1 MSNLFKYL
9 LVICLLILSS
19 RTIGQSVGV
28 GTTSPSNYFH
38 VSPPAGTID
47 PVRVELIQNDPTQTT
62 LLSLRTSDG
71 IVRYITISQYMDSA
85 YGYLRDSLLTDTGFI
100 NSFVSVIIN
109 NENFIDS
116 VFSTVRDSLL
126 SDSLFLD
133 SVFSY
138 VRDSLTNDN
147 VFLDSVFRYVR
158 DSLLLDQSF
167 IDSIYSQVRDSL
179 LNDTSFLNEL
189 ADSINT
195 DDQNLSVGAGAA
207 NTSEI
212 NIDNGTGVILKAGTG
227 TTLTESLDT
236 IIIDAGVGAMNYA
249 PSLNGLNFQTNFA
262 SGGLVTYSGDF
273 RCSTPNTVTIT
284 DPDVPN
290 SARLA
295 QIQFYHQHGTEESS
309 ALRVFTTSGTLV
321 GIVGQAGRGGDGRS
335 FHSGGTLVVPIVNKQ
350 FRMSHCIRNGIGTTW
365 SFTVVGYVE

>member
-1 MSNLFKYL
+1 MRKLYGFLMIS
-9 LVICLLILSS
+9 IIL
-19 RTIGQSVGV
+19 TLGNQVLAQNVGV
-28 GTTSPSNYFH
+28 GTTSPTNYFH
-38 VSPPAGTID
+38 VSPPAGTVD

-71 IVRYITISQYMDSA
+71 IVRYITINQYVDSA
-85 YGYLRDSLLTDTGFI
+85 YGYIRDSLLTDTGFVNNFI
-100 NSFVSVIIN
+100 SVIIN

-126 SDSLFLD
+126 VDSIFLD

-138 VRDSLTNDN
+138 VRDSLVTDN
-147 VFLDSVFRYVR
+147 AFLDSVFGYVR
-158 DSLLLDQSF
+158 DSLLLDQLF
-167 IDSIYSQVRDSL
+167 IDSIYSELRDSL
-179 LNDTSFLNEL
+179 LNDTAYLREL

-195 DDQNLSVGAGAA
+195 DNQNLSVGTGLA

-212 NIDNGTGVILKAGTG
+212 NIDNGNGVILKAGTG

-236 IIIDAGVGAMNYA
+236 IIINAGTGAMNYT
-249 PSLNGLNFQTNFA
+249 PSLNGLNFQSNFA
-262 SGGLVTYSGDF
+262 SGGLVTYAGDF

-284 DPDVPN
+284 DTDVPN
-290 SARLA
+290 TARLA

-365 SFTVVGYVE
+365 NFTVIGYVE